1 MDRLAA
7 PYNKRNRHMGGEVK
21 QPFKFLNPEEF
32 SALTG
37 KEKEIYL
44 SMAAQ
49 ELEMRQRTLREEMH
63 QPPKEE
69 QDPKE

>member
-1 MDRLAA
+1 
-7 PYNKRNRHMGGEVK
+7 MGGEMK
-21 QPFKFLNPEEF
+21 KPFKFLNPEEF

-49 ELEMRQRTLREEMH
+49 ELEMRQRTLREQMRKL
-63 QPPKEE
+63 PKEE
-69 QDPKE
+69 QDSKE